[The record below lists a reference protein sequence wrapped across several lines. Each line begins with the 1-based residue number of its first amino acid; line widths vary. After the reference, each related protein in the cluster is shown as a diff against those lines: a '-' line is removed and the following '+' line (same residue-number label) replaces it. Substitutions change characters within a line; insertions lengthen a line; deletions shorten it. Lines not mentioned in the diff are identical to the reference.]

1 MMADI
6 DMKQKI
12 KEVRDKFLSNN
23 QIEDI
28 RQNITLGVE
37 ERLKFLNTEQ
47 IKVVELLEEKHKE
60 LDNELRL
67 HAEKQNA
74 DRESME
80 SSINEKATNLE
91 KKLTNYAEQ
100 IENHENKTI
109 LETTELETRLKKAIG
124 EGLNKQTAL
133 TETNAKKFFKEIQDL
148 QKDIEINKTNL
159 QNKLLE
165 NQSQLDALLEK
176 NALKIEKIQEELQK
190 NVQQKEANITKAVEE
205 KLSIYETDKKAFLQ
219 EASKTFA
226 ETLARLEKK
235 IESFLENHQMVEQI
249 IDSRLTEFRNA
260 QKAAFEELEAALTLL
275 ERHQDDTIKRFKNKS
290 QMGIGEHI
298 NLSTSSKKNRGSIL
312 HQPRESDSDIITTA
326 AIEAPEF
333 DEVKKEPDKKSLAKP
348 VSLLILV
355 VILIFGTINYFNLD
369 YYTLLNILKDF
380 SK

>member
-1 MMADI
+1 MADI

-74 DRESME
+74 DRENIE
-80 SSINEKATNLE
+80 SSVNEKAEDLE

-100 IENHENKTI
+100 LEYQNNKTI
-109 LETTELETRLKKAIG
+109 LEATELENRLKKAIK
-124 EGLNKQTAL
+124 EGLNDHTSL
-133 TETNAKKFFKEIQDL
+133 TDTNNKKFSQEL
-148 QKDIEINKTNL
+148 QELKKDIETNNTKL

-176 NALKIEKIQEELQK
+176 NALKMERIQDDLQK
-190 NVQQKEANITKAVEE
+190 SVQQKETNITDLVEK
-205 KLSIYETDKKAFLQ
+205 KLSIYEADKKTFHQ
-219 EASKTFA
+219 ESSKTFA
-226 ETLARLEKK
+226 ETLTKLEKK
-235 IESFLENHQMVEQI
+235 IESFLENHQMVEEI

-275 ERHQDDTIKRFKNKS
+275 ERHQDDTIKRFKSKS

-312 HQPRESDSDIITTA
+312 HQPRETDNDIITTA
-326 AIEAPEF
+326 AIEDPEF
-333 DEVKKEPDKKSLAKP
+333 DAVRKEPDKRSFAKP
-348 VSLLILV
+348 VSLLMLV
-355 VILIFGTINYFNLD
+355 FFLTFGAINYFNLD
-369 YYTLLNILKDF
+369 YEKFLDILKNF